1 MTSEIQDCEIEEVR
15 TFLEQ
20 EEANERLQPTS
31 AEAWLVHA
39 IGNSEQLGEDVAAL
53 VRAGFHR
60 ATLLRN
66 LRELRELSGATGS
79 DKLTGVIAR
88 RMKAL
93 AAELEANVLILPW
106 EISDLASL
114 LINGATA
121 IARYNQRSERRQHLM
136 ASLTRRVDQQIRPR
150 GGVGKKAQRAILARL
165 FDWATETRRSLHA
178 QRVATSRLTKNTRH
192 PTALKISKPS
202 DKRAR
207 GGDWRDVPAC
217 EAADYRQQGQ
227 RVGRRLSR

>member
-1 MTSEIQDCEIEEVR
+1 MTSEIQEREVEEVCR
-15 TFLEQ
+15 LLEQ

-31 AEAWLVHA
+31 AEAWLLYA
-39 IGNSEQLGEDVAAL
+39 AGNSGQPKEDVAAL

-60 ATLLRN
+60 ATLLRD
-66 LRELRELSGATGS
+66 LRELRGLSGTIGS
-79 DKLTGVIAR
+79 KKLTGGVAR

-93 AAELEANVLILPW
+93 AAELDSKVLILPW
-106 EISDLASL
+106 EISDLAGL

-121 IARYNQRSERRQHLM
+121 IARYNQRSERRQELM
-136 ASLTRRVDQQIRPR
+136 TSLTHRVDRQIRPR

-165 FDWATETRRSLHA
+165 FAWATETRRSLHA
-178 QRVATSRLTKNTRH
+178 QRVAVSLLAKNTRQ
-192 PTALKISKPS
+192 PTVLKISKPS
-202 DKRAR
+202 DKRAQ
-207 GGDWRDVPAC
+207 GGGRRDIRAQ